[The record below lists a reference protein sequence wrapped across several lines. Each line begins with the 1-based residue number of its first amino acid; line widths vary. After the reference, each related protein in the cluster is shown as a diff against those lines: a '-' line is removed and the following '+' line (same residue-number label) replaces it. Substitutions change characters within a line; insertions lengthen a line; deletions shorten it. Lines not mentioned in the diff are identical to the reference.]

1 MEIIIDKIKYDL
13 RPAENGAYVVE
24 NNYSGKVVIP
34 AHIQVDGQTIPVIG
48 IQEDAFYACDDVT
61 SVTLPD
67 GLITIEKRAFDS
79 MCGPKEIIIPETV
92 LHIGEGAFSDCENL
106 QQVTLPSQLTHLPAD
121 LFDSC
126 GALEKIIIPQGVK
139 IIGDGCFAACKNLK
153 TVVLPE
159 GLEKIESRAFI
170 LCESLEEIHIPSSV
184 QEIGEEAFYS
194 CLSLQRI
201 GLPEGLEYIP
211 VNCFG
216 LCQSLEQVDIPA
228 SVQMVEQGA
237 FDLTPYKRH
246 GIHYAHDLLV
256 GVGRVDTPDG
266 VLTISDDTRVVCDTA
281 VSDYDNTLRRVVCP
295 TSLRQIGRN
304 AFCNSANLE
313 EVVLNE
319 GLEFIDGGA
328 FAECKRLKRVYIPS
342 TVRRIE
348 ANPFSC
354 CDMLEEIIVSPDNPY
369 FDSRDNCHAIIETAS
384 NRLVAA
390 CKTSHIPDTV
400 QEIGAVA
407 FASMPT
413 LERLTLPES
422 VKRIEWNAFNG
433 CENLREIVFPKDL
446 AYVGEDAFHHTPWL
460 KNQPKGMVMMGKVLY
475 QYRSFNTA
483 NFEPDCII
491 PEGIEAITPYAFCNL
506 ATPMRIFLPKSL
518 KSYTSGALVSF
529 EHDAII
535 VRPEGVGDDYPYAD
549 TSVRSAWIGD
559 LFYVLYSHTKT
570 ATVVRPYERSLYRG
584 RIVIPERVTYEGES
598 YTVTCIGYRAFAF
611 DGQYMYEV
619 GESDGAYAASF
630 PDSFEL
636 ETPYYIEIPASV
648 RCIEDEAFLSCFDLR
663 GVALLGKVE
672 KIGRRIMDKC
682 DNLQF
687 ILVPTDL
694 KPAYSEEL
702 AWHYREHITDHVCT
716 IDGISYS
723 IDTLSH
729 CATVISPLHHTT
741 PSYTTLPHT
750 TPYYTILHHTTP
762 YYTTL
767 PHYHGHVI
775 IPEHIE
781 YNGQTYAVEKIAN
794 YAFFG
799 SHIEEIDLPEGLH
812 TIGQYA
818 FGWCDEL
825 REIVLPSSV
834 RTVGKGGCFSCDK
847 LRFAKMSESMFD
859 VPDDMFAGCD
869 QLLTVI
875 LSNNTLWIGQSAF
888 EECASLR
895 AIYLPASLHRIEDSA
910 FRRCISLE
918 EVRLPDGI
926 KKLDMNIFE
935 DCDGLERLII
945 GPNIQQFVPME
956 DSEDD
961 EYPHL
966 IAAEHMRDTYQQM
979 GMTVYIDDEPE
990 STTDNENDEEN
1001 SDFDKWF
1008 DNLMQME

>member
-1 MEIIIDKIKYDL
+1 MEIIIDKIKYEL
-13 RPAENGAYVVE
+13 RTEENGAYVVE
-24 NNYSGKVVIP
+24 NHYSGEVRIP
-34 AHIQVDGQTIPVIG
+34 AHILVDGQSIPVIG
-48 IQEDAFYACDDVT
+48 IEEDAFYGCDDVKSIT
-61 SVTLPD
+61 LPQGLRRIHHSAFESMSELREIVIPESVTY
-67 GLITIEKRAFDS
+67 
-79 MCGPKEIIIPETV
+79 
-92 LHIGEGAFSDCENL
+92 IGENAFSDCDHLL
-106 QQVTLPSQLTHLPAD
+106 QITLPSHLQHLSAN
-121 LFDSC
+121 LFESC
-126 GALEKIIIPQGVK
+126 GALEQIHLPKGVK
-139 IIGDGCFAACKNLK
+139 TIGEGCFAACTKLR
-153 TVVLPE
+153 TIVLPE
-159 GLEKIESRAFI
+159 GLEQIASRAFAF
-170 LCESLEEIHIPSSV
+170 CESLVDIHLPSSV

-201 GLPEGLEYIP
+201 ALPEGLAYIP

-295 TSLRQIGRN
+295 SSLRQIGRN

-328 FAECKRLKRVYIPS
+328 FAECKSLKRIYIPS

-348 ANPFSC
+348 SNPFSC

-384 NRLVAA
+384 NRLISA
-390 CKTSHIPDTV
+390 CKTSFIPDTV
-400 QEIGAVA
+400 EVIGEVA
-407 FASMPT
+407 FAAIAT

-491 PEGIEAITPYAFCNL
+491 PEGIEAISPYAFCNL
-506 ATPMRIFLPKSL
+506 ANPMRIFLPKSL
-518 KSYTSGALVSF
+518 KSYTPGALVSF
-529 EHDAII
+529 EYDAII

-559 LFYVLYSHTKT
+559 LFYVLYSHSKT
-570 ATVVRPYERSLYRG
+570 ATVVRPYDRSLYRG

-636 ETPYYIEIPASV
+636 QSPYYIELPASV

-663 GVALLGKVE
+663 GVALLGQVE

-694 KPAYSEEL
+694 KPAYAEEL

-741 PSYTTLPHT
+741 PSYTTL
-750 TPYYTILHHTTP
+750 HHTTP
-762 YYTTL
+762 YCTTL
-767 PHYHGHVI
+767 PHYHGHVR
-775 IPEHIE
+775 IPQQVE
-781 YNGQTYAVEKIAN
+781 YEGQTYDVTKIAN

-799 SHIEEIDLPEGLH
+799 SHIEEIDLPEGL
-812 TIGQYA
+812 TQIGQYA

-918 EVRLPDGI
+918 EVRLPDGM

-935 DCDGLERLII
+935 GCDGLERLII
-945 GPNIQQFVPME
+945 GPNIQQYVPME
-956 DSEDD
+956 DPEDD
-961 EYPHL
+961 EYPLL
-966 IAAEHMRDTYQQM
+966 IVPEHMRDTYQQM
-979 GMTVYIDDEPE
+979 GMKVYIDDEPE
-990 STTDNENDEEN
+990 SAADNEDEEEN
-1001 SDFDKWF
+1001 SDFDKWL